1 MVLGLR
7 VPEGASFAALGLVI
21 PNLLGYILSFVF
33 LGIYWNNHHHLFQA
47 VQRVNGSVLW
57 ANLFLLFWLSLVPF
71 VTAWMGENGLAP
83 LPVALYGV
91 VLIFA
96 AMAYSILVR
105 VLVSLH
111 GKESALAIAV
121 GSDVKGKTSLALYA
135 AAIPACLVS
144 SYIAWALYVIV
155 AIIWLN
161 PDRRIE
167 KTIAS

>member
-1 MVLGLR
+1 
-7 VPEGASFAALGLVI
+7 
-21 PNLLGYILSFVF
+21 
-33 LGIYWNNHHHLFQA
+33 
-47 VQRVNGSVLW
+47 LW
-57 ANLFLLFWLSLVPF
+57 ADLLLLFWLSLVLF

-121 GSDVKGKTSLALYA
+121 GSDVKGKVSLAVYA
-135 AAIPACLVS
+135 AAIPLSLVS
-144 SYIAWALYVIV
+144 SHIAWALCLAV
-155 AIIWLN
+155 AIIWLV

-167 KTIAS
+167 RTILR